1 MSELRDRL
9 REDLKTAMR
18 AKDTV
23 RRDTI
28 RLLEAAIKNVEIEQR
43 EEADDAVV
51 GQTIQ
56 KQIRQREES
65 IEQYRAGGR
74 DETADQEA
82 AEMAVL
88 QDYAPQL
95 MDRDGVVA
103 AARAAIE
110 AAGATGASDKGKVM
124 GPLMAE
130 LRGKADGR
138 LVNEVVSELLDG

>member
-1 MSELRDRL
+1 
-9 REDLKTAMR
+9 MR

-43 EEADDAVV
+43 QELDDAAIA
-51 GQTIQ
+51 QTIQ
-56 KQIRQREES
+56 KQMRQREES

-74 DETADQEA
+74 DELADQEA
-82 AEMAVL
+82 AEIAVL

-95 MDRDGVVA
+95 MDREAVVA
-103 AARAAIE
+103 AVRAAIE
-110 AAGATGASDKGKVM
+110 TAGASGPGDKGKVM

-138 LVNEVVSELLDG
+138 LVNEVVSELLEA

>member
-1 MSELRDRL
+1 MSELRYRL
-9 REDLKTAMR
+9 RDDLKTAMR

-28 RLLEAAIKNVEIEQR
+28 RLLEAALKNVEIKQR
-43 EEADDAVV
+43 EEADDAVIS
-51 GQTIQ
+51 QTIQ

-74 DETADQEA
+74 DDLADQEA
-82 AEMAVL
+82 AEITVL

-95 MDRDGVVA
+95 MDREGVVA

-110 AAGATGASDKGKVM
+110 AAGATGASDKGKGM
-124 GPLMAE
+124 GPLMAK

-138 LVNEVVSELLDG
+138 LVNEVVSELLDA

>member
-1 MSELRDRL
+1 MSELRERL
-9 REDLKTAMR
+9 RDDLKTAMR
-18 AKDTV
+18 AKDTL

-28 RLLEAAIKNVEIEQR
+28 RLLEAALKNVEIEQR
-43 EEADDAVV
+43 EEADDAVIS
-51 GQTIQ
+51 QTIQ

-74 DETADQEA
+74 DDLADQEA
-82 AEMAVL
+82 AEITVL

-95 MDRDGVVA
+95 MDREGVVA

-124 GPLMAE
+124 GPLMVE

-138 LVNEVVSELLDG
+138 LVNEVVSELLDA

>member
-18 AKDTV
+18 AKDTL

-28 RLLEAAIKNVEIEQR
+28 RLLEAALKNVEIEQR
-43 EEADDAVV
+43 AELDDAGI

-65 IEQYRAGGR
+65 IEQYRTGGR
-74 DETADQEA
+74 DELADQEA
-82 AEMAVL
+82 AEIAVL

-95 MDRDGVVA
+95 MDREGVVA

-110 AAGATGASDKGKVM
+110 AVGAAGATDKGKVM

-138 LVNEVVSELLDG
+138 LVNEVVSELLDA

>member
-1 MSELRDRL
+1 MSELRERL
-9 REDLKTAMR
+9 RDDLKTAMR
-18 AKDTV
+18 AKDTL

-28 RLLEAAIKNVEIEQR
+28 RLLEAALKNVEIEQR
-43 EEADDAVV
+43 EEADDAVIS
-51 GQTIQ
+51 QTIQ

-65 IEQYRAGGR
+65 IEQYRTGGR
-74 DETADQEA
+74 DDLADQEA
-82 AEMAVL
+82 AEITVL

-95 MDRDGVVA
+95 MDREGVVA

-138 LVNEVVSELLDG
+138 LVNEVVSELLDA

>member
-1 MSELRDRL
+1 MSELRERL
-9 REDLKTAMR
+9 RDDLKTAMR
-18 AKDTV
+18 AKDTL

-28 RLLEAAIKNVEIEQR
+28 RLLEAALKNVEIEQR
-43 EEADDAVV
+43 EEADDAVIS
-51 GQTIQ
+51 QTIQ

-74 DETADQEA
+74 DDLADQEA
-82 AEMAVL
+82 AEITVL

-95 MDRDGVVA
+95 MDREGVVA

-124 GPLMAE
+124 GPLMME

-138 LVNEVVSELLDG
+138 LVNEVVSELLDA

>member
-1 MSELRDRL
+1 MSELRERL
-9 REDLKTAMR
+9 RDDLKTAMR
-18 AKDTV
+18 AKDTL

-28 RLLEAAIKNVEIEQR
+28 RLLEAALKNVEIEQR
-43 EEADDAVV
+43 EEADDAVIS
-51 GQTIQ
+51 QTIQ

-74 DETADQEA
+74 DDLADQEA
-82 AEMAVL
+82 AEITVL

-95 MDRDGVVA
+95 MDREGVVA

-124 GPLMAE
+124 GPLMME

-138 LVNEVVSELLDG
+138 LVNEVVSELLDL

>member
-9 REDLKTAMR
+9 RDDLKTAMR

-28 RLLEAAIKNVEIEQR
+28 RLLEAALKNVEIEQR
-43 EEADDAVV
+43 AELDDAGI

-74 DETADQEA
+74 AELAEREA
-82 AEMAVL
+82 AEITVL
-88 QDYAPQL
+88 QDYAPQQ
-95 MDRDGVVA
+95 MDREAVA
-103 AARAAIE
+103 AAARVVIE
-110 AAGATGASDKGKVM
+110 AAGATDATDKGKVM

-138 LVNEVVSELLDG
+138 LVNEVVSDLLGT

>member
-1 MSELRDRL
+1 MSELRERL
-9 REDLKTAMR
+9 RDDLKTAMR
-18 AKDTV
+18 AKDTL

-28 RLLEAAIKNVEIEQR
+28 RLLEAALKNVEIEQR
-43 EEADDAVV
+43 EEADDAVIS
-51 GQTIQ
+51 QTIQ

-74 DETADQEA
+74 DDLADQEA
-82 AEMAVL
+82 AEITVL

-95 MDRDGVVA
+95 MDREGVVA

-138 LVNEVVSELLDG
+138 LVNEVVSELLDA

>member
-1 MSELRDRL
+1 M

-18 AKDTV
+18 AKDTL

-28 RLLEAAIKNVEIEQR
+28 RLLEAALKNVEIEQR
-43 EEADDAVV
+43 AELDDAGI

-74 DETADQEA
+74 DELADQEA
-82 AEMAVL
+82 AELAVL

-95 MDRDGVVA
+95 MDREGVFA

-110 AAGATGASDKGKVM
+110 AADATGAIDMGKVM

-138 LVNEVVSELLDG
+138 LVNEVVSELLDA

>member
-18 AKDTV
+18 AKDKV

-28 RLLEAAIKNVEIEQR
+28 RLLEAALKNVEIEQR
-43 EEADDAVV
+43 AELDDAGI

-74 DETADQEA
+74 DELADQEA
-82 AEMAVL
+82 AELAVL

-95 MDRDGVVA
+95 MDREGVFA

-110 AAGATGASDKGKVM
+110 AAGATGAIDKGKVM

-138 LVNEVVSELLDG
+138 LVNEVVSELLDA